1 MLSILLRCNGFAGIQ
16 KATVDQTG
24 TRPPNSDH
32 DLFLM
37 QVLERALELLLCQNT
52 ELVITGC
59 PIKST
64 FVIHHNPIKK
74 SFVVVAC
81 NKRRHFKTVIFL
93 IFGQLMRHPLI
104 KFFQLS
110 NLQNDHR
117 MVLNAE

>member
-81 NKRRHFKTVIFL
+81 NKRRHFKTVIF
-93 IFGQLMRHPLI
+93 FDFWSAHEAPTHQVFSTFEFA
-104 KFFQLS
+104 K
-110 NLQNDHR
+110 
-117 MVLNAE
+117 